1 MKEMDAKA
9 VRRKVAEQFMFELYE
24 LKEFVDAGMTNIC
37 FEIHNTRSSLFDIM
51 QYADGALLNVF
62 KKLKEKY
69 PQTAQTDIKD
79 LPTQPTWPA
88 EGIKLDLFKNFPSKS
103 FSDPG
108 RLNYQTTYDDI
119 SFLLN
124 TAIQL
129 EADFKSD
136 MKLIL
141 GEDALGCVKVALV

>member
-1 MKEMDAKA
+1 
-9 VRRKVAEQFMFELYE
+9 MFELYQ

-37 FEIHNTRSSLFDIM
+37 FQIHSTKSNLLDIM

-69 PQTAQTDIKD
+69 PQTAQADLKD
-79 LPTQPTWPA
+79 LPNIPTWPA
-88 EGIKLDLFKNFPSKS
+88 DGIKLDLLKNFLCVS
-103 FSDPG
+103 FSDPN
-108 RLNYQTTYDDI
+108 RLNYQTTYQDI

-129 EADFKSD
+129 EEDFKND
-136 MKLIL
+136 MKDLL
-141 GEDALGCVKVALV
+141 GSDALGCVKVALI

>member
-1 MKEMDAKA
+1 
-9 VRRKVAEQFMFELYE
+9 MFELYQ

-37 FEIHNTRSSLFDIM
+37 FQIHSTKSNLLDIM

-69 PQTAQTDIKD
+69 PQTAQADIKD
-79 LPTQPTWPA
+79 LPNTPTWPA
-88 EGIKLDLFKNFPSKS
+88 DGIKLDLLKNFQCVS
-103 FSDPG
+103 FSDPN
-108 RLNYQTTYDDI
+108 RINYQTTYQDI

-129 EADFKSD
+129 EEDFKND
-136 MKLIL
+136 MKDLL
-141 GEDALGCVKVALV
+141 GSDALGCVKVALI